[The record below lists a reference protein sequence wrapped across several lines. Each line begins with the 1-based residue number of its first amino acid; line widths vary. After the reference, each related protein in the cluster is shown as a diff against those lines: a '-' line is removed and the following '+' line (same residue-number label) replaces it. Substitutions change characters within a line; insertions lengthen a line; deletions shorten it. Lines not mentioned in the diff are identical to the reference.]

1 VNVTRYAFANESDDR
16 KIAMHLFVST
26 VDSARDQ
33 LNSKNLLGEKGKIP
47 GALSLSAGVAVHIR
61 NKNRALSQ

>member
-1 VNVTRYAFANESDDR
+1 
-16 KIAMHLFVST
+16 MHLFVST

-33 LNSKNLLGEKGKIP
+33 LNGKNLLGEKGKIP

-61 NKNRALSQ
+61 NKNSALSQ